1 MANIFKNPLVL
12 AETVVGSIIDQRNVV
27 LWEQPA
33 VDIEQLAS
41 SLNVTVA
48 ELDPN
53 KILEEMIAANQLTEL
68 FTGFGM
74 GELSKING
82 HNAYGISYISASVN
96 QTSDLC
102 THPVESG
109 GVITDNA
116 IINPLKVTVNIA
128 MPTFY
133 YTRIYDNMLAY
144 YTGKRKIMVQTKFG
158 FYKNLVL
165 VSMPHTL
172 DNKDVDRVPIKLEL
186 QEVIE
191 INPTKIYDE
200 TILAN
205 NARNPEDSDTRNL
218 GQQKPTENTYES
230 LQAIGLI
237 K

>member
-12 AETVVGSIIDQRNVV
+12 AETVIGSIIDQRNVV

-41 SLNVTVA
+41 AQNIPVA
-48 ELDPN
+48 DLDPN

-68 FTGFGM
+68 FTGFGL
-74 GELSKING
+74 GELSEING
-82 HNAYGISYISASVN
+82 FNAFGISYLNATVN

-109 GVITDNA
+109 GIITDNA
-116 IINPLKVTVNIA
+116 IINPLKATVNIA

-133 YTRIYDNMLAY
+133 YTRIYDNLLSY
-144 YTGKRKIMVQTKFG
+144 YTGKRKIMLQTKFG

-165 VSMPHTL
+165 VGIPHTL
-172 DNKDVDRVPIKLEL
+172 DNKDVDRIPIKLEL

-191 INPTKIYDE
+191 VFPTRIYDE
-200 TILAN
+200 TITAN
-205 NARNPEDSDTRNL
+205 NALNPEDADTKNL
-218 GQQKPTENTYES
+218 GQQKPTEDTYES
-230 LQAIGLI
+230 LRAVGLI

>member
-12 AETVVGSIIDQRNVV
+12 AETVVGSIIDTRNVV

-33 VDIEQLAS
+33 IDLNQVAS
-41 SLNVTVA
+41 SLNVDVSD
-48 ELDPN
+48 LDSN
-53 KILEEMIAANQLTEL
+53 KILEEMIAANKLTEL
-68 FTGFGM
+68 FTGFGL
-74 GELSKING
+74 GVLSRING
-82 HNAYGISYISASVN
+82 ANAYGISYVNATVN
-96 QTSDLC
+96 QTSSLC

-116 IINPLKVTVNIA
+116 IINPLKATVNIV

-133 YTRIYDNMLAY
+133 YTRIYDNMLAF
-144 YTGKRKIMVQTKFG
+144 YTGKRKIMLQTKFG

-191 INPTKIYDE
+191 VFPTKIYDE
-200 TILAN
+200 TISAN
-205 NARNPEDSDTRNL
+205 NTSNPEDGDTKNL
-218 GQQKPTENTYES
+218 GQQKPTENTFES
-230 LQAIGLI
+230 LEAIGLI
-237 K
+237 

>member
-12 AETVVGSIIDQRNVV
+12 AETVVGSIIDLRNVV

-33 VDIEQLAS
+33 VDIEQMAS
-41 SLNVTVA
+41 ALNVSVA
-48 ELDPN
+48 DLDSN
-53 KILEEMIAANQLTEL
+53 KILEDMIAANQLKEL
-68 FTGFGM
+68 FTGFGI

-82 HNAYGISYISASVN
+82 MNVYGISYINAQVN

-116 IINPLKVTVNIA
+116 IINPLKATVNIA

-133 YTRIYDNMLAY
+133 YTRIYDNMLDFY
-144 YTGKRKIMVQTKFG
+144 RGKRKIMLQTKFG

-165 VSMPHTL
+165 VAMPHTL

-191 INPTKIYDE
+191 ITPTKIYDE
-200 TILAN
+200 TITSN
-205 NARNPEDSDTRNL
+205 NAQNPEDSDTKNL
-218 GQQKPTENTYES
+218 GQQKPTEDTYES
-230 LQAIGLI
+230 LEAVGLI
-237 K
+237 